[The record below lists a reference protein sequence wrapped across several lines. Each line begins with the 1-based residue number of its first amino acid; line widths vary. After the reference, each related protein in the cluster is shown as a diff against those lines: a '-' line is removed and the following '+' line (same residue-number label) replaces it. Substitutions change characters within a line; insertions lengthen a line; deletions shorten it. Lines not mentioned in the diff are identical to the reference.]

1 MKQTEK
7 LEQLAED
14 YGYANV
20 MDMLEEATYDSVAPG
35 ICRNPYCN
43 YSTGVEPDQDA
54 GWCEECDEGSVV
66 SCLILAGII

>member
-20 MDMLEEATYDSVAPG
+20 MDMLDWATYDSVTPG

-43 YSTGVEPDQDA
+43 YCTGVEPDQDA